1 MKVDDSTMICT
12 LTVGQLREVLGL
24 NQEPEP
30 EPAKKTNLTVPEAV
44 EYLNEIGVPITKSTL
59 YSYTSTASIPFKR
72 FGERKLIFN
81 TSELDEWAQVRTK

>member
-24 NQEPEP
+24 NRVSEP
-30 EPAKKTNLTVPEAV
+30 EPAKKTNLSVPEAV

-59 YSYTSTASIPFKR
+59 YAYTSTATIPFKR
-72 FGERKLIFN
+72 FGERKLIFS
-81 TSELDEWAQVRTK
+81 TTELEKWANEKLK